1 MCIILLDMHFI
12 TLQIWIIILFDKNQF
27 PATIVISV
35 VIIYYLWN
43 NNNAWFFRIGEALEK
58 YDSNRSKQI
67 NKQQTNRYEK
77 YYRQIG
83 LNIAYYRKLRGMS
96 QMALAEAT
104 DLSRTHISNIEA
116 PNMKTSLSLESLF
129 DIAGVLQVAPRA
141 LLDFRDEKP
150 QDFHE

>member
-1 MCIILLDMHFI
+1 MYVLMYILSVMTVISDVETYLTVIFFI
-12 TLQIWIIILFDKNQF
+12 TVCLLLVNLFLIDCCHIFQV
-27 PATIVISV
+27 PPRSE
-35 VIIYYLWN
+35 
-43 NNNAWFFRIGEALEK
+43 RIM
-58 YDSNRSKQI
+58 
-67 NKQQTNRYEK
+67 RYEK

>member
-1 MCIILLDMHFI
+1 MTAID
-12 TLQIWIIILFDKNQF
+12 Q
-27 PATIVISV
+27 
-35 VIIYYLWN
+35 
-43 NNNAWFFRIGEALEK
+43 
-58 YDSNRSKQI
+58 KQI

-129 DIAGVLQVAPRA
+129 DIAGVLQVFCRLHRAPCSISVMRNRRI
-141 LLDFRDEKP
+141 FMNKS
-150 QDFHE
+150 

>member
-1 MCIILLDMHFI
+1 MTAID
-12 TLQIWIIILFDKNQF
+12 Q
-27 PATIVISV
+27 
-35 VIIYYLWN
+35 
-43 NNNAWFFRIGEALEK
+43 
-58 YDSNRSKQI
+58 KQI

-116 PNMKTSLSLESLF
+116 PNMKTSLSLESLCR
-129 DIAGVLQVAPRA
+129 LHRAPCSISVMRNRRI
-141 LLDFRDEKP
+141 FMNKSW
-150 QDFHE
+150 

>member
-1 MCIILLDMHFI
+1 MTAID
-12 TLQIWIIILFDKNQF
+12 Q
-27 PATIVISV
+27 
-35 VIIYYLWN
+35 
-43 NNNAWFFRIGEALEK
+43 
-58 YDSNRSKQI
+58 KQI

-129 DIAGVLQVAPRA
+129 DIAGVLRLHRAPCSISVMRNRRI
-141 LLDFRDEKP
+141 FMNKS
-150 QDFHE
+150 

>member
-1 MCIILLDMHFI
+1 MTAID
-12 TLQIWIIILFDKNQF
+12 Q
-27 PATIVISV
+27 
-35 VIIYYLWN
+35 
-43 NNNAWFFRIGEALEK
+43 
-58 YDSNRSKQI
+58 KQI

-116 PNMKTSLSLESLF
+116 PAISKRLSKERLVFMFGASML
-129 DIAGVLQVAPRA
+129 DI
-141 LLDFRDEKP
+141 
-150 QDFHE
+150 

>member
-1 MCIILLDMHFI
+1 MTAID
-12 TLQIWIIILFDKNQF
+12 Q
-27 PATIVISV
+27 
-35 VIIYYLWN
+35 
-43 NNNAWFFRIGEALEK
+43 
-58 YDSNRSKQI
+58 KQI

-150 QDFHE
+150 QDFHLRGASYEQRSN

>member
-1 MCIILLDMHFI
+1 MTAID
-12 TLQIWIIILFDKNQF
+12 Q
-27 PATIVISV
+27 
-35 VIIYYLWN
+35 
-43 NNNAWFFRIGEALEK
+43 
-58 YDSNRSKQI
+58 KQI

-96 QMALAEAT
+96 QMAT

>member
-1 MCIILLDMHFI
+1 MH
-12 TLQIWIIILFDKNQF
+12 N
-27 PATIVISV
+27 
-35 VIIYYLWN
+35 YY
-43 NNNAWFFRIGEALEK
+43 FC
-58 YDSNRSKQI
+58 
-67 NKQQTNRYEK
+67 TYEK